1 MRYQDMTL
9 MDVFKDVIGSV
20 PAKIYDVL
28 STVWGKFITL
38 LIFCGSF
45 LGDRL
50 PLLYYITIAIAI
62 DGAWGIATALRNG
75 RFILSTL
82 IKKSAVKIFA
92 YVSIYGI
99 VALIEKGYTSGEFMI
114 TSSIIASILIASELW
129 SILGHIGIAYPDW
142 LVVKLLKRYLKGEMS
157 KKLDIPEEELDK
169 ILYSKKQELPKNNKN
184 DETKSRRNK
193 SSKKI

>member
-9 MDVFKDVIGSV
+9 MDVFKDVISAI
-20 PAKIYDVL
+20 PEKIYDVL
-28 STVWGKFITL
+28 STVWGKFITMMV
-38 LIFCGSF
+38 FCGSF

-50 PLLYYITIAIAI
+50 PLLYYISIAIAI
-62 DGAWGIATALRNG
+62 DGAWGIATALRSG
-75 RFILSTL
+75 RFIFSTL

-169 ILYSKKQELPKNNKN
+169 ILYSKKQELSKNNKN
-184 DETKSRRNK
+184 DGIKSKRNK
-193 SSKKI
+193 PPKKI

>member
-9 MDVFKDVIGSV
+9 MDVFEDVISTI
-20 PAKIYDVL
+20 PTKIYDVL

-38 LIFCGSF
+38 MVFCGSF

-50 PLLYYITIAIAI
+50 PLLYYIAIAIAI
-62 DGAWGIATALRNG
+62 DGAWGIATALRSG

-129 SILGHIGIAYPDW
+129 STLGHIGIAYPDW

-157 KKLDIPEEELDK
+157 KKLNIPEEELDD
-169 ILYSKKQELPKNNKN
+169 ILYKKRENA
-184 DETKSRRNK
+184 
-193 SSKKI
+193 KKEDSTDN